1 MDKNNFSAIIDLGNS
16 NLRLGIFDNNYMNLY
31 SSSKSVVEN
40 GIEEN
45 FSYTLNSLIRDA
57 EKKISNHI
65 KNIIVMYDSSE
76 IYSIDISLKKSFDQ
90 KMNVKKISLSL
101 LTEANQLVK
110 NIYISKKIIH
120 FSITNYNIDDQD
132 YPNEVNNV
140 DDCATSFC
148 IWWCW
153 RYEFVNCKNNIY
165 GN

>member
-120 FSITNYNIDDQD
+120 FSITNYNIDD
-132 YPNEVNNV
+132 
-140 DDCATSFC
+140 
-148 IWWCW
+148 
-153 RYEFVNCKNNIY
+153 
-165 GN
+165 